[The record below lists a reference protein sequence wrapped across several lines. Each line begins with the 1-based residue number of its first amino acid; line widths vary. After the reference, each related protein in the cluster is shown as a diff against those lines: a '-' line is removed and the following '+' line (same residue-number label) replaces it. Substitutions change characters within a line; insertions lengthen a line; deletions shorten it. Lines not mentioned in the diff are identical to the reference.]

1 MGLGDYSPYA
11 GQGPSPVQQEV
22 TQSLTQSLPALGQ
35 ALRGSMGLS
44 PVVKKY
50 LEAALNGHMD
60 PNVAAA
66 HAKLEM
72 SGQHPDLQPGVQPVM
87 PAGGLGHNPVPG
99 AATPVSEQ
107 YSRETTQ
114 GMGPQQA
121 PQPSP
126 QQSAQTGLQM
136 SPSAPGMQ
144 GAQGLGMDLSGATRQ
159 DMEDIAALAP
169 LVRGLRG
176 DTPEDKLLRA
186 QLAAAAA
193 DIRSQRSAATQRE
206 VAGTQAEAGQKRVE
220 TQVAGAEKRAGAAEA
235 GKNARQAKDLQYKYY
250 ALQQHISAMLA
261 ISRDRGL
268 NSQEIARAKIYS
280 DQIKSQRSAVAKE
293 LTGLTKLTGDSDVT
307 QSLRD
312 LDAQMKQAQTALDD
326 SIARSRAESPAA
338 PESTSVTTKTTGQ
351 AAQGSVPSPADL
363 LRNSYLFGQQTAPKP
378 KGQPAPA
385 PQSGKSRLRS
395 LFGLG
400 D

>member
-35 ALRGSMGLS
+35 ALRGQMGLS

-72 SGQHPDLQPGVQPVM
+72 SGQHPDLQLGVQPVM

-99 AATPVSEQ
+99 AATPVSEG

-114 GMGPQQA
+114 GMGPQAA

-126 QQSAQTGLQM
+126 QQGAQTGLQA
-136 SPSAPGMQ
+136 SPSAPGMH
-144 GAQGLGMDLSGATRQ
+144 GGYGLDLSGATRQ
-159 DMEDIAALAP
+159 DMEDIASLAP

-193 DIRSQRSAATQRE
+193 DIRSQRASATQLGVEAGRE
-206 VAGTQAEAGQKRVE
+206 TAGQKRVE
-220 TQVAGAEKRAGAAEA
+220 TQVAGAEKRTGEVEA
-235 GKNARQAKDLQYKYY
+235 GKSARQAKDLQYKYY

-261 ISRDRGL
+261 ISRDRGM

-293 LTGLTKLTGDSDVT
+293 LTGLTKLTGDTDVT
-307 QSLRD
+307 KSLRD
-312 LDAQMKQAQTALDD
+312 LDAQMAQAQQALDD
-326 SIARSRAESPAA
+326 SIARSRAESPAQ

-351 AAQGSVPSPADL
+351 AAQGSGPTPSQL
-363 LRNSYLFGQQTAPKP
+363 LQNSYLFGGQTAPKP
-378 KGQPAPA
+378 KGQPAQA